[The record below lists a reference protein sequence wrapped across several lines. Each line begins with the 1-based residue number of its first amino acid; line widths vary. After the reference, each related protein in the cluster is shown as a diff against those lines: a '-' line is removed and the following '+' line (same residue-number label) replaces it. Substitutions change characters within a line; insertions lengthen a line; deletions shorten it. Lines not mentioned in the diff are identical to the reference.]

1 LDFEKTEADVS
12 FMTSNKLIEETFP
25 VVASSPMPSRYEW
38 GKQRVDVPIVSMP
51 LWERD
56 ELKKG

>member
-1 LDFEKTEADVS
+1 LEKTAADVG
-12 FMTSNKLIEETFP
+12 FMISNKLIEQTFP
-25 VVASSPMPSRYEW
+25 VMASSPMPSRYEW
-38 GKQRVDVPIVSMP
+38 RKQRVDVPIVFMP